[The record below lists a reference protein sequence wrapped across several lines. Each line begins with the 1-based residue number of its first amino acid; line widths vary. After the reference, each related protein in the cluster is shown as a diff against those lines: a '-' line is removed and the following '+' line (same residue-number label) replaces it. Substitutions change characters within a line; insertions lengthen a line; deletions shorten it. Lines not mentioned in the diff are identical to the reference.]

1 MSRTRAVIPL
11 GERLR
16 DLRRDANLSQHD
28 MGHLVG
34 TNQSRVCDWETG
46 RHKPQL
52 KSLTRYAEAF
62 GITVSE
68 LLDGV
73 L

>member
-1 MSRTRAVIPL
+1 MTVRATVPL
-11 GERLR
+11 GQRLR
-16 DLRRDANLSQHD
+16 DLRHDAKLSQHD

-34 TNQSRVCDWETG
+34 TNQSRICDWETG

-52 KSLTRYAEAF
+52 KTLTRYAQAL

-68 LLDGV
+68 LLEGV